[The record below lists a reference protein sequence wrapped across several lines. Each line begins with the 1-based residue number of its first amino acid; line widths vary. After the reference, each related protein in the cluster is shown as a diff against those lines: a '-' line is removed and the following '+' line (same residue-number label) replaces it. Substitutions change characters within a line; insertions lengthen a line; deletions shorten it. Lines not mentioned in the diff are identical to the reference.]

1 MSLQMRWKAL
11 LKNLLMF
18 ALLLPALAA
27 QAGPLIEVFKSP
39 DCGCCGDW
47 VKHLQT
53 NGFDVRVRDV
63 AEPGEHR
70 RRLGIPDE
78 LGACHTATAGAYVIE
93 GHVPA
98 REIRR
103 LLKEKPK
110 ALGLS
115 VPGMP
120 AGSPGMEGPRPV
132 PYQVLLV
139 ELGGRHRVYQSY

>member
-1 MSLQMRWKAL
+1 MRLKMQLKTL
-11 LKNLLMF
+11 LKNLFAF

-27 QAGPLIEVFKSP
+27 QAGPLVEVFKSP
-39 DCGCCGDW
+39 DCGCCGEW

-53 NGFDVRVRDV
+53 NGFEVRVRDV

-70 RRLGIPDE
+70 RRLGMPDE
-78 LGACHTATAGAYVIE
+78 LGACHTATVGAYVIE
-93 GHVPA
+93 GHVPV

-120 AGSPGMEGPRPV
+120 AGSPGMEGPRSV
-132 PYQVLLV
+132 PYKVLLV
-139 ELGGRHRVYQSY
+139 ERGGGHRVYQSY

>member
-63 AEPGEHR
+63 AEPGEHAQGKAESPRVVGARHAGRFAGTGGSAPDSLPGSAGRAR
-70 RRLGIPDE
+70 R
-78 LGACHTATAGAYVIE
+78 AASC
-93 GHVPA
+93 
-98 REIRR
+98 
-103 LLKEKPK
+103 
-110 ALGLS
+110 LS
-115 VPGMP
+115 I
-120 AGSPGMEGPRPV
+120 
-132 PYQVLLV
+132 VLM
-139 ELGGRHRVYQSY
+139 Y